1 MPSGPPPANARPVHS
16 KTSIKVLRYLCN
28 GAIGPFS
35 PFSSAR
41 PHRIH
46 AFRCSIEVSRC
57 DRACRQISRSLPA
70 CCQALVS
77 HLSACIET
85 PHRNEVSA
93 LVTPTAHAA
102 TIAAEPVPRGCTD
115 CEIVRGNAWRTPA
128 AASYMRILVVED
140 DSLLAAGLVR
150 TLTRAAHAVDRA
162 ATGIQADA
170 ALANQAYDLVVL
182 DIGLPGMD
190 GFEVLRRLRSRDST
204 TSVLV
209 LTARDAVED
218 RVHGLDMGADDYL
231 TKPFSLTELEARV
244 RVLLRRAM
252 LPTLRLS
259 VGRLTVDVA
268 AKRIKIDD
276 ALVELT
282 VREWALLELFL
293 SRPGHVL
300 SKEQIAQHL
309 FAHDDQVAP
318 NTIEV
323 YVSRLRAKIEPAG
336 VKIRTIRG
344 FGYLWETETA
354 D

>member
-1 MPSGPPPANARPVHS
+1 
-16 KTSIKVLRYLCN
+16 
-28 GAIGPFS
+28 
-35 PFSSAR
+35 
-41 PHRIH
+41 
-46 AFRCSIEVSRC
+46 
-57 DRACRQISRSLPA
+57 
-70 CCQALVS
+70 
-77 HLSACIET
+77 
-85 PHRNEVSA
+85 
-93 LVTPTAHAA
+93 
-102 TIAAEPVPRGCTD
+102 
-115 CEIVRGNAWRTPA
+115 
-128 AASYMRILVVED
+128 MRILVVED

-170 ALANQAYDLVVL
+170 ALATQAYDLVVL

-293 SRPGHVL
+293 SRPGQVL
-300 SKEQIAQHL
+300 SKEQILQHL
-309 FAHDDQVAP
+309 FVHDDQVAP

-344 FGYLWETETA
+344 FGYLWETEIE
-354 D
+354 